1 MKILTTM
8 VIAVVLLYMYL
19 GDLGKVDDD
28 YMTDKVHCEITV
40 QEVLEGAI
48 VRYNN
53 AVVPDH
59 SYEIFVEVEYSDDGE
74 LDWELLEYLT
84 DEVVIRMKEDCNNNH
99 KNQ

>member
-48 VRYNN
+48 
-53 AVVPDH
+53 D
-59 SYEIFVEVEYSDDGE
+59 E
-74 LDWELLEYLT
+74 LRVLID
-84 DEVVIRMKEDCNNNH
+84 NNNVT
-99 KNQ
+99 KNKYYAK